1 MENWLHGSRRAER
14 TKRTVK
20 SSRGNR
26 CHLSIQKTEGK
37 RLRLPESGSL
47 EKKPHGIGANAT
59 EEVVPPGCYWTI
71 TLNQEK

>member
-1 MENWLHGSRRAER
+1 MPPLHPE
-14 TKRTVK
+14 
-20 SSRGNR
+20 
-26 CHLSIQKTEGK
+26 TEGK
-37 RLRLPESGSL
+37 RLRLPESRSL